1 MENENF
7 ADFLKHSQQRVNSKL
22 TCVLN
27 EKNDGH
33 NQLNE
38 AIIYSVLNGGKRLRP
53 TLTYATAEA
62 LGGLTEDTD
71 FVAMAVELIHAYSL
85 IHDDLPS
92 MDDDSLRRN
101 QPTCHIIFGEALAIL
116 AGDALQALAFIQL
129 TKLSKVPPE
138 VSLKLI
144 SSLANAAGP
153 DGMVKGQAIDI
164 NSVNQ
169 LLTLEELE
177 LMHHKKTGA
186 LIHASIIMG
195 ALSTGKATQLQL
207 DALRD
212 YGVFIG
218 LAFQVQDDILDVSGD
233 TKTIG
238 KEAGSD
244 QALNKATYVKLLGLD
259 GARKKALQLHESA
272 IAALEIFDN
281 KAQQLRAI
289 ADYII
294 SRKF

>member
-1 MENENF
+1 
-7 ADFLKHSQQRVNSKL
+7 
-22 TCVLN
+22 
-27 EKNDGH
+27 
-33 NQLNE
+33 
-38 AIIYSVLNGGKRLRP
+38 
-53 TLTYATAEA
+53 
-62 LGGLTEDTD
+62 
-71 FVAMAVELIHAYSL
+71 
-85 IHDDLPS
+85 
-92 MDDDSLRRN
+92 
-101 QPTCHIIFGEALAIL
+101 
-116 AGDALQALAFIQL
+116 
-129 TKLSKVPPE
+129 
-138 VSLKLI
+138 
-144 SSLANAAGP
+144 
-153 DGMVKGQAIDI
+153 
-164 NSVNQ
+164 
-169 LLTLEELE
+169 
-177 LMHHKKTGA
+177 
-186 LIHASIIMG
+186 MG

-244 QALNKATYVKLLGLD
+244 QALNKATYVKLLGLE

>member
-1 MENENF
+1 MESENF
-7 ADFLKHSQQRVNSKL
+7 ANFLKHCQQRVNRKL

-27 EKNDGH
+27 EKNDG
-33 NQLNE
+33 NSLLNE

-53 TLTYATAEA
+53 TLTYATAQA

-71 FVAMAVELIHAYSL
+71 LVAMAVELIHSYSL

-101 QPTCHIIFGEALAIL
+101 QPTCHVVFGEALAIL
-116 AGDALQALAFIQL
+116 AGDALQSLAFIQL
-129 TKLSKVPPE
+129 TKLNKVSPE
-138 VSLKLI
+138 ISLTLV

-153 DGMVKGQAIDI
+153 EGMVKGQAIDI
-164 NSVNQ
+164 NSVNRF
-169 LLTLEELE
+169 LTLEELE

-186 LIHASIIMG
+186 LILASIIMG
-195 ALSTGKATQLQL
+195 ALSTGKASKLQL
-207 DALRD
+207 DALKN
-212 YGVFIG
+212 YGISIG

-233 TKTIG
+233 TKIIG
-238 KEAGSD
+238 KVAGSD

-272 IAALEIFDN
+272 IAALEIFDDN
-281 KAQQLRAI
+281 AKQLRAI
-289 ADYII
+289 ADYVI

>member
-1 MENENF
+1 MKNENF
-7 ADFLKHSQQRVNSKL
+7 ANFLKYCQQRVNKKL
-22 TCVLN
+22 TYVLN
-27 EKNDGH
+27 EKNDG
-33 NQLNE
+33 NNLLKE

-62 LGGLTEDTD
+62 LGELTEDID

-101 QPTCHIIFGEALAIL
+101 QPTCHVVFGEALAIL
-116 AGDALQALAFIQL
+116 AGDALQSLAFIQL
-129 TKLSKVPPE
+129 TKLNKVSPKI
-138 VSLKLI
+138 SLTLV

-153 DGMVKGQAIDI
+153 EGMVKGQAIDI
-164 NSVNQ
+164 NSVNRF
-169 LLTLEELE
+169 LTLEELE

-186 LIHASIIMG
+186 LILASIIMG
-195 ALSTGKATQLQL
+195 ALSTGKATKLQL
-207 DALRD
+207 DALKN
-212 YGVFIG
+212 YGISIG
-218 LAFQVQDDILDVSGD
+218 LAFQVQDYILDVSGE
-233 TKTIG
+233 TKIFG
-238 KEAGSD
+238 KLAGSD

-272 IAALEIFDN
+272 IAALEIFDGN
-281 KAQQLRAI
+281 AKQLRAI
-289 ADYII
+289 ADYVI

>member
-7 ADFLKHSQQRVNSKL
+7 ADFLKHSQQRVNRKL

-27 EKNDGH
+27 EKNDGDS
-33 NQLNE
+33 QLNE

-53 TLTYATAEA
+53 ILTYATAEA

-92 MDDDSLRRN
+92 MDDDRLRRN
-101 QPTCHIIFGEALAIL
+101 QPTCHIIFGEAIAIL

-138 VSLKLI
+138 VALELI

-169 LLTLEELE
+169 LLSLEELE

>member
-7 ADFLKHSQQRVNSKL
+7 ADFLKHSQQRVNRKL

-27 EKNDGH
+27 EKNDGDS
-33 NQLNE
+33 QLNE

-53 TLTYATAEA
+53 ILTYATAEA

-92 MDDDSLRRN
+92 MDDDRLRRN
-101 QPTCHIIFGEALAIL
+101 QPTCHIIFGEAIAIL

-138 VSLKLI
+138 VALELI

-169 LLTLEELE
+169 LLSLEELE

-218 LAFQVQDDILDVSGD
+218 LAFQVQDDILDVSGE